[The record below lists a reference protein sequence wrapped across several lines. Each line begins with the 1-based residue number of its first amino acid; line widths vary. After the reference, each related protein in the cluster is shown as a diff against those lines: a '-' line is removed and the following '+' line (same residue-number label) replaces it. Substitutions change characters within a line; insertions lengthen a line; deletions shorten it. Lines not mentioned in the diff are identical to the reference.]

1 MVATTPIA
9 PNLPGANQA
18 VSVAASGS
26 AVEFAGSVG
35 SDGAWLKE
43 FLKERGVGTDL
54 MLVHPGKPS
63 GRAIIQT
70 TPEGEVS
77 LANTS
82 IRLNFRGYM
91 LAMTSVVSKRD
102 ISLPGTN
109 HASYPADSPALQPYH
124 THLLLQNEI
133 LLSDTVETLSAA
145 YQQGIVSIF
154 NPSPMLS
161 PEELRLFPWEKLS
174 ILVVNQ
180 GEARSLLDALGKQNQ
195 KLADSEGKVI
205 LDALYALPTLS
216 GLSGIVVTLGGSGA
230 VASFSTPSRRET
242 IQLPAAQV
250 KVIDTTGA
258 GDTFLGYLCGKWL
271 GYCGSTIA
279 KNAVSSL
286 TSQHGIKNWRS
297 QAVSPNSN
305 YHIAAASQVICSPVS
320 LSEGTVHNTSVSVTS
335 ESLVLELLSHAQAY
349 PPANHYPQAYYQQ
362 QPQQP
367 QPFPDN
373 IRDPVAFHHMFNEQ
387 LSTLTFNSKAIIQH
401 LGYISKLYANSPMA
415 PVIAESIER
424 QIHKIVWPAKVPT
437 PARDEDAAYVCI
449 LLHRHPPLDHYFII
463 EKNFRICADSFWQ
476 VPAAIKLPP
485 FYLLDSIAK
494 NIGQPYISYFTNFI
508 VRLFLD
514 TYHAVDA
521 PTRGKME
528 EMLVTWRTAQYGREL
543 FGQNVQL
550 AIERGVWGSG
560 AADTRSGP
568 GPSRQQTK
576 PNINQVL
583 LELDVTLS
591 SKERMLAANPNDRET
606 ASHIDVLVQLR
617 SLVQSRTASDEEL
630 AAILTQLRSLAKS
643 SAAAQPLP
651 PPPVPAPAPAPHYP
665 YQQQQA
671 SAPPPAPAPTPAS
684 YYQKPPSH
692 TSTPLAPAPAPSFD
706 LAALLKTASAASTP
720 TPPNPVET
728 PKPPAAAPII
738 PSDLLKNL
746 ISAGLLTLP
755 PSDQTSAPVQP
766 TTAKEKQAVSGKTED
781 YDETILGVDIQLTAA
796 SIQRERPQMANLL
809 YNRLPL
815 QCKQCALR
823 FPAGEAGKKSMED
836 HLDLHFKQNRK
847 ARENTGRGHSRSW
860 FVSRNDWIHGA
871 RDAGESVTTVKAQ
884 AAAAEERLAKL
895 RESYVVVPPGE
906 EAKPALC
913 PICKESIKSEY
924 LEDDE
929 EWVWRN
935 AVNVKGQIYHATC
948 FDEAGQVGSLAS
960 RLRLE
965 MGATGGHSRSRSL
978 TPERLPASPLTR
990 SPGGTIRVAGVKRK
1004 AEDEVNVKIEP
1015 GLSPKRIAV

>member
-70 TPEGEVS
+70 TPEGENAIF
-77 LANTS
+77 L
-82 IRLNFRGYM
+82 F
-91 LAMTSVVSKRD
+91 
-102 ISLPGTN
+102 PGTN

-258 GDTFLGYLCGKWL
+258 GDTFLGYLCGSLMRVSGKTWDISQL
-271 GYCGSTIA
+271 KEALKRSIVAASLSTERPGA
-279 KNAVSSL
+279 MSSIPSNL
-286 TSQHGIKNWRS
+286 EVETQLATYHSYQHGIKNWRS

-320 LSEGTVHNTSVSVTS
+320 LSEGTRMAYVRGYHNAHMGGP
-335 ESLVLELLSHAQAY
+335 HAQAY

-424 QIHKIVWPAKVPT
+424 QIHK
-437 PARDEDAAYVCI
+437 
-449 LLHRHPPLDHYFII
+449 
-463 EKNFRICADSFWQ
+463 

-746 ISAGLLTLP
+746 ISAANDCEGETGR
-755 PSDQTSAPVQP
+755 VW
-766 TTAKEKQAVSGKTED
+766 KTED